1 MATISS
7 IVAAARGN
15 SQRGR
20 NVYMVEKEID
30 LSVTTVDPSAG
41 DVVQMISF
49 DAGTVVLS
57 AGAEFTEALAGAG
70 SDCTISL
77 GCSTVDADGFVSAFD
92 ADAATAGSYAT
103 PNTPVGVTPQF
114 IAGTDGDTLDLTF
127 AGTDAGIASGK
138 IRVFAVCM
146 DVTALGDMAANEVAR
161 DALA

>member
-30 LSVTTVDPSAG
+30 LSSTTVDPSAG

-57 AGAEFTEALAGAG
+57 AGAEVTEALTGAG
-70 SDCTISL
+70 SDCTIDL
-77 GCSTVDADGFVSAFD
+77 GCSTVDADGFVDGFD
-92 ADAATAGSYAT
+92 VDAASAGDYAT

-114 IAGTDGDTLDLTF
+114 IAAADTLDLTF
-127 AGTDAGIASGK
+127 AGTDGGIASGK

-146 DVTALGDMAANEVAR
+146 DVTELGDMTADEVVR
-161 DALA
+161 DVLA

>member
-92 ADAATAGSYAT
+92 ADAASAGDYAT

-114 IAGTDGDTLDLTF
+114 IAAADTLDLTF

-161 DALA
+161 DTLA